1 MVRGRVNL
9 DSITILSAH
18 QTLAHPCVCFIK
30 STLLD
35 VKTKITPNQ
44 WKWAFSTTQFLPLMG
59 YLNKNKQN
67 NIRIKRHHAFNE
79 PNRYLQNIPPITKGY
94 TYYSVLHGSFFK
106 IDHTLEHKTS
116 LNKFKK
122 PEITPCILIDNNAI
136 KLKISSKESL
146 VRTQTH
152 GD

>member
-1 MVRGRVNL
+1 MHAPRCQDKDNSKSMIVG
-9 DSITILSAH
+9 ILNSPVSPING
-18 QTLAHPCVCFIK
+18 L
-30 STLLD
+30 SELL
-35 VKTKITPNQ
+35 
-44 WKWAFSTTQFLPLMG
+44 F
-59 YLNKNKQN
+59 YKQN
-67 NIRIKRHHAFNE
+67 NIRIKWHHASNE

-94 TYYSVLHGSFFK
+94 TYYSALHGSVFK

-122 PEITPCILIDNNAI
+122 TEITPCILIDNNAI

-152 GD
+152 GN